1 MLPKENKSTPDSPC
15 LGHLSCFNALTADQ
29 LEMINSR
36 TRHIHYQKGETIC
49 KQGVYAP
56 YVIFVTGGF
65 AKIYLEVERD
75 RQVITHLSGSGDFI
89 SFSAVFT
96 EEGYKYSAAAI
107 TDCDA
112 CLIDKD
118 AVRQLLNTNS
128 DFAFRI
134 ISRNWDI
141 ESRLLTIIRNISY
154 KHMPGRLATAILY
167 LHEKGGSDI
176 FRHISRKELAGFA
189 SINLESTVKLL
200 KEFEQDGL
208 ISLEGKN
215 IMIDNE
221 EELRTIAKKG

>member
-1 MLPKENKSTPDSPC
+1 MPSSENTSNPESPC

-36 TRHIHYQKGETIC
+36 TRHIFYQKGETIC

-56 YVIFVTGGF
+56 YVIFLTGGF
-65 AKIYLEVERD
+65 AKIYLEMDRD

-89 SFSAVFT
+89 SFSAVFN
-96 EEGYKYSAAAI
+96 EEAYKYSASAI

-118 AVRQLLNTNS
+118 AVRQLLYTNS

-134 ISRNWDI
+134 ISRNWEI
-141 ESRLLTIIRNISY
+141 ESRLLTIIKNISY

-167 LHEKGGSDI
+167 LADKGGNDL
-176 FRHISRKELAGFA
+176 FRHISRKDLAGFA

-200 KEFEQDGL
+200 KEFEQAGILALD
-208 ISLEGKN
+208 GKN
-215 IMIDNE
+215 IEIIDRE
-221 EELRTIAKKG
+221 MLTDLSVKG